1 MNPIKTFGIAV
12 ALSLAAVGSLHAAP
26 SINTFGEG
34 GGYFSDPKR
43 TDTAIRGYDPV
54 AYFTDSK
61 PVKGSDKF
69 VHEWMGAKWKFASQD
84 HLDKF
89 KADPAKYAPQYGGYC
104 AYGIAVGNVVKIEPD
119 QWSVIDGKLFLN
131 YDERVRSRWKQD
143 VPGYKAEAD
152 AVFGQLL
159 SGPVEGE

>member
-1 MNPIKTFGIAV
+1 MNSIKQLAATLLLG
-12 ALSLAAVGSLHAAP
+12 LAAVGPAFAAP
-26 SINTFGEG
+26 AINTFGEG

-54 AYFTDSK
+54 AYFTDGK

-89 KADPAKYAPQYGGYC
+89 KAEPAKYAPQYGGYC

-119 QWSVIDGKLFLN
+119 QWTIVDDKLYLN
-131 YDERVRSRWKQD
+131 YDDDVSKKWKKD
-143 VPGYKAEAD
+143 KAGYIKKAD
-152 AVFGQLL
+152 ATFDTVIKK
-159 SGPVEGE
+159 